1 MRSCLPGDSLN
12 RVDQEFDPVLSG
24 SSSNQSLSS
33 MGEISLYL
41 ISPDMMKSHMWRI
54 GSLSDWNPPEPWL
67 HFWSVISEC
76 YSWIEDS
83 VTCQPDGTSPACNSV
98 GKSLR
103 EGWLGVKGV
112 LVKICKNSRNS
123 DYNPLN
129 QWIRLLSVT
138 WGCQVSGTVER
149 ILGPILS
156 PHTPLFIEL
165 ILRSYQFR
173 TLHYLSYLILTN
185 KEYIH
190 YAEYITSPFYN
201 RKTEAQGL
209 WVYCTRPSSF
219 YSRACTQIQSLQ
231 TLGPHTQQTCHI
243 SSPFSSFHPTFSV
256 YSFFSIGIWSRRKAE
271 FHKTASLL
279 QTPIASLGCYLYF
292 WTISYKSEV
301 PTTLWGSINSL
312 EQFTGLKKKQFTY
325 C

>member
-1 MRSCLPGDSLN
+1 MPTRWHFPSLQQCWKILE
-12 RVDQEFDPVLSG
+12 RGL
-24 SSSNQSLSS
+24 
-33 MGEISLYL
+33 
-41 ISPDMMKSHMWRI
+41 
-54 GSLSDWNPPEPWL
+54 
-67 HFWSVISEC
+67 
-76 YSWIEDS
+76 
-83 VTCQPDGTSPACNSV
+83 T
-98 GKSLR
+98 
-103 EGWLGVKGV
+103 GVKGV
-112 LVKICKNSRNS
+112 LVEIFCKNSWNS

-138 WGCQVSGTVER
+138 WDCQVSGTVEG

-190 YAEYITSPFYN
+190 YAEYITPFYN
-201 RKTEAQGL
+201 KKTEAQSL

-219 YSRACTQIQSLQ
+219 CSRACIQIQSLQ
-231 TLGPHTQQTCHI
+231 TLGPHAQQTRHI

-256 YSFFSIGIWSRRKAE
+256 YSFFSIGIWSRREAQS
-271 FHKTASLL
+271 HRTASVL
-279 QTPIASLGCYLYF
+279 QTSISSLGCYLYF

-301 PTTLWGSINSL
+301 PTTLRGSINSL